1 MSSKINKALIA
12 VTRDVGTLGKG
23 ALNPHGGYK
32 YVSIDRFYESV
43 GAAAAKHGLSWVL
56 IEDAF
61 AIHPGVGKTGMIQA
75 TYRVRM
81 MHEDGE
87 VMEDFSK
94 LSIIHPI
101 QGAQTVGS
109 AMSYA
114 DKVFQRQTF
123 KVATGEE
130 DADSTNPSDLDFSAK
145 PKAADKPADKAAEAD
160 RTKALKDAAN
170 IVEETVK
177 KFVGDCEDLNGLND
191 FWHQNA
197 PEINGIKS
205 VDADQH
211 NRIIKMFAARKAEL
225 KGK

>member
-1 MSSKINKALIA
+1 MSSEINKAVIA
-12 VTRDVGTLGKG
+12 VTRDIGTLGK
-23 ALNPHGGYK
+23 AAVNPHGGYK

-43 GAAAAKHGLSWVL
+43 GVAAAKHGLSWTL

-61 AIHPGVGKTGMIQA
+61 AIHPGVGKTGMVQV

-81 MHEDGE
+81 MHESGA

-130 DADSTNPSDLDFSAK
+130 DADSTNPSDLDFGSK
-145 PKAADKPADKAAEAD
+145 PKETKAETKSDADRAEALKKAAD
-160 RTKALKDAAN
+160 
-170 IVEETVK
+170 IIEETVK
-177 KFVGDCEDLNGLND
+177 QFVKDCEDINGLND

-197 PEINGIKS
+197 PEINGIKA

-211 NRIIKMFAARKAEL
+211 GRIIKMFAARKAEL